1 MNVTTSNVNPL
12 LPCAIAANLAF
23 NAYLSVSEPISN
35 RIRKIT
41 DSTLKHRPN
50 TRESIPDSTLK
61 YRPNTHANFLGSTL
75 KHGAKQISNQSL
87 LTCPVETNYQSVIL
101 EKQKMIQNVLKI
113 NADNITQELRELVIS
128 VLNISNASLTD
139 FTKQYGTWDIG
150 TALVVYEAK
159 LRDNTDIFTLAI
171 ICCSL
176 ALLIRDNRQHKEI
189 EKMNKLYA
197 KSQSAIYQSV
207 RYLKVLQEQRTVHKD
222 NIALQKMIV
231 NTLQTSL
238 AATDNPYSLHST
250 LQKSQEIHNLKNKQI
265 QSLLTIHREKLEESE
280 YQDAQ
285 KELQIINM
293 IVVDLI
299 TPIPPISLF
308 DNERCMFS

>member
-1 MNVTTSNVNPL
+1 
-12 LPCAIAANLAF
+12 
-23 NAYLSVSEPISN
+23 
-35 RIRKIT
+35 
-41 DSTLKHRPN
+41 
-50 TRESIPDSTLK
+50 
-61 YRPNTHANFLGSTL
+61 
-75 KHGAKQISNQSL
+75 
-87 LTCPVETNYQSVIL
+87 VETNYQSVIL
-101 EKQKMIQNVLKI
+101 EKQKIIQNVLKI

-176 ALLIRDNRQHKEI
+176 ALLIRGNRQHKEI

-250 LQKSQEIHNLKNKQI
+250 LQKSQKTHNLKNKQI
-265 QSLLTIHREKLEESE
+265 QSLLTTHLEKLEESEYQDAQKSQEIHNLKNKQIQTLLTTHREKLEESE

-285 KELQIINM
+285 KELRIINM

-308 DNERCMFS
+308 DNERCMFP